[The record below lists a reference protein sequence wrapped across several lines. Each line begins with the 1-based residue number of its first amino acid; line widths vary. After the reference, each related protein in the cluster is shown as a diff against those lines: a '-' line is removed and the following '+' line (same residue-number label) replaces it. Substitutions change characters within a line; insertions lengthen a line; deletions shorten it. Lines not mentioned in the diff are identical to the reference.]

1 MRFLISTALAIVLSM
16 SMSACTEEEVAELP
30 PPAKLTH
37 EAMGYYCN
45 MTVTE
50 HHGPKGQIRLKSQN
64 KPVWFSSVRDTI
76 AFTLL
81 PEEPKDII
89 AIYVTDMSN
98 PEAWENSENGDWVE
112 AKSAHYV
119 TGSTKN
125 GGMGAPEPVP
135 FASKENAEKFAGQH
149 GGKVVTFTDIPHGA
163 ILGPVEVTSS
173 YDKKEHGG

>member
-1 MRFLISTALAIVLSM
+1 MRFLTSAALAIVFSM
-16 SMSACTEEEVAELP
+16 SMSACMEEEVTELP
-30 PPAKLTH
+30 PPAPLTH

-50 HHGPKGQIRLKSQN
+50 HHGPKGQIRLKSQD

-81 PEEPKDII
+81 PEEPKDIS

-98 PEAWENSENGDWVE
+98 PEAWENPENGDWIE

-119 TGSTKN
+119 TGSAKS

-135 FASKENAEKFAGQH
+135 FASKENAEKFVAQH
-149 GGKVVTFTDIPHGA
+149 GGMIVTFAEIPHSA

-173 YDKKEHGG
+173 HDKKEHGG